1 MTKPILCI
9 GATLID
15 ELHFCDQAIVPC
27 SSNPAHKSTSIGG
40 VVSNI
45 AQHLALLEVNVN
57 CITVVGK
64 DNEGIFIQQE
74 YQKMKIGLNDSLIV
88 DDATGKYV
96 SILHPDGNL
105 FVAVCQDIS
114 SKHITKSFLESKI
127 ESIKTAEW
135 IIIDTNLNQEAIQ
148 WIIDFA
154 REHHQKLIIETV
166 SVPKAAK
173 LADLNL
179 NGVYMISPNEEEL
192 CVLSNQVQDNETAHL
207 QKLFERGVSKIWL
220 SKGNQGSVMHSN
232 SKSHLVSVPCISI
245 IDSSGAGD
253 AAVAG
258 WIYGMI
264 HGQSEESA
272 IQYGHAL
279 ALQVLQLK
287 GTVDYNITSEKLKI
301 LKKTYYHD

>member
-1 MTKPILCI
+1 MTTAVLCI

-15 ELHFCDQAIVPC
+15 ELHFCDQAIVPS

-45 AQHLALLEVNVN
+45 AQHLTLLDVNVN
-57 CITVVGK
+57 CITALGK
-64 DNEGIFIQQE
+64 DNDGIFIQQE
-74 YQKMKIGLNDSLIV
+74 FQKMKIGLNDSLIV

-114 SKHITKSFLESKI
+114 SKYITKSFLESKI

-154 REHHQKLIIETV
+154 REHHQKLIIEPV

-173 LADLNL
+173 LAVLNL
-179 NGVYMISPNEEEL
+179 NGVYMITPNEEEL
-192 CVLSNQVQDNETAHL
+192 CVLSSQVADNEAAHL

-220 SKGNQGSVMHSN
+220 SKGNQGSVMHSDA
-232 SKSHLVSVPCISI
+232 KSHLVSVPCISI

-253 AAVAG
+253 AAAAG
-258 WIYGMI
+258 WVYGMI
-264 HGQSEESA
+264 HGQSEVSS
-272 IQYGHAL
+272 IQFGHAL
-279 ALQVLQLK
+279 ALQILQIK
-287 GTVDYNITSEKLKI
+287 GTIDYSITSEKLNL
-301 LKKTYYHD
+301 LKEKQYHD